1 MKNAVCP
8 WVARS
13 LEVRSCQ
20 PFDFQCGRLAQLVRA
35 LLSHG
40 RGHRFE
46 FCIAHYVGL
55 LRVCFGFFSAQR
67 ASFQIDLRHT
77 WLRRY
82 EAASMPCRTRRR
94 LRWHWRQNGVGQVLL
109 PSINGRSA
117 ANVCSRW
124 SACSGSRSIVMLST
138 HLSGASTVVSIVLRS
153 LVVTMTPLY
162 RSPKFKLIR
171 MCALSRR
178 VVKKAPSAMHSL
190 FPDPW
195 PECEGSWTWTLDFQD
210 PLNPTAD
217 SNPGHRSESK

>member
-1 MKNAVCP
+1 MLVTTKLHGGLWHRNQEDIVKNAVCP

-117 ANVCSRW
+117 ANV
-124 SACSGSRSIVMLST
+124 
-138 HLSGASTVVSIVLRS
+138 TV
-153 LVVTMTPLY
+153 PY
-162 RSPKFKLIR
+162 R
-171 MCALSRR
+171 
-178 VVKKAPSAMHSL
+178 
-190 FPDPW
+190 
-195 PECEGSWTWTLDFQD
+195 
-210 PLNPTAD
+210 
-217 SNPGHRSESK
+217 HRSDFRLGKRHWHWDIGT